1 MDTASNPVDT
11 LEFELAALTIVE
23 AGRRIHA
30 CGWSPA
36 TSSNYSLRLGA
47 DRCAI
52 TVSGRDKGALDVD
65 GIMCVDLAGKPM
77 DGRRPSAETLLHTA
91 LYQREPDIGAV
102 LHTHSMFA
110 TLVSMH
116 ASDAVHIKGL
126 ELLKAFSGVS
136 SHEGVL
142 SLPVFDNT
150 QDIAALSAQVLNWM
164 ARNGTGHGYL
174 IRGHG
179 LYTWGQNMPEAMRQ
193 LEALEFLL
201 EYTWRNRGVH

>member
-1 MDTASNPVDT
+1 MHTASNPVDT

-30 CGWSPA
+30 RGWSPA
-36 TSSNYSLRLGA
+36 TSSNYSLRLGS
-47 DRCAI
+47 DCCAI
-52 TVSGRDKGALDVD
+52 TVSGRDKGALDVN
-65 GIMCVDLAGKPM
+65 GVMCVDLTGKAM
-77 DGRRPSAETLLHTA
+77 DDRRPSAETRLHTA
-91 LYQREPDIGAV
+91 LYQREPAIGAV

-116 ASDAVHIKGL
+116 ARETVNIEGL
-126 ELLKAFSGVS
+126 ELLKAFNGVS
-136 SHEGVL
+136 SHEGAL
-142 SLPVFDNT
+142 RLPVFGNT
-150 QDIAALSAQVLNWM
+150 QDIAALSAQVLGWM
-164 ARNGTGHGYL
+164 DRNGTGHGYL

-179 LYTWGQNMPEAMRQ
+179 LYTWGQDMPEAMRQ